1 MKRLLALP
9 LLLVLVAA
17 EGAPPKEAPKE
28 KPTTST
34 EKAQKAAQTPPAKD
48 QFQGFLVA
56 ANATDVY
63 APEFVFRVRGW
74 SSDWGGRKLV
84 ELAADGKAV
93 KAGDVVARFEFGA
106 EDALQWIN
114 SSIQE
119 AEAHANQNEIAGAQA
134 LESLQMAL
142 RRRKMDAATAALN
155 LERAP
160 ALSRLQADALAVVK
174 RAADFEVD
182 AAEQQLASATA
193 TWAADKVYR
202 EQNLAA
208 LRDGRTRYDYF
219 LNRFTVRAAKDG
231 VVRHAFNA
239 RERRKIQKGDGVQA
253 GMRILS
259 LAQDDTLAVRFFV
272 PEGQASGVVVGSR
285 VAVQL
290 PTSAELV
297 DGVVSAVDFFPQ
309 EIGFLLENEALPNG
323 REKAIQV
330 KATLTKAPPT
340 LAAGTEVRVKLVG
353 PPAQAAP

>member
-1 MKRLLALP
+1 MNKQLLALP
-9 LLLVLVAA
+9 LLLALAAA
-17 EGAPPKEAPKE
+17 ESPPSSSPPSSSSKPPE
-28 KPTTST
+28 KTQ
-34 EKAQKAAQTPPAKD
+34 AAKD

-56 ANATDVY
+56 ANANDVY

-84 ELAADGKAV
+84 ELAPDGKAV
-93 KAGDVVARFEFGA
+93 NAGDVVARFEFGA

-114 SSIQE
+114 RSIQE
-119 AEAHANQNEIAGAQA
+119 AEAAANQNAIASGQA
-134 LESLQMAL
+134 LESLQMTL

-160 ALSRLQADALAVVK
+160 ALSRLQADALAIVK

-182 AAEQQLASATA
+182 AAEQQLASATT

-202 EQNLAA
+202 DQNLEA
-208 LRDGRTRYDYF
+208 LRDGLKRYDYF
-219 LNRFTVRAAKDG
+219 LNRFTVRAANNG
-231 VVRHAFNA
+231 VVRHAFNS

-253 GMRILS
+253 GMRIVS
-259 LAQDDTLAVRFFV
+259 LAQDESLAVRFFV
-272 PEGQASGVVVGSR
+272 PEGQAGGVVVGSR
-285 VAVQL
+285 VAVQI

-309 EIGFLLENEALPNG
+309 EIGFLLENESLPNG

-330 KATLTKAPPT
+330 KAMLTTPPST
-340 LAAGTEVRVKLVG
+340 LAAGTEVRVKLV
-353 PPAQAAP
+353 AAPEVPR

>member
-1 MKRLLALP
+1 MKKLVALP
-9 LLLVLVAA
+9 ALFFVLAA
-17 EGAPPKEAPKE
+17 ETAPTAPTA
-28 KPTTST
+28 PTASSSSASAEPRKT
-34 EKAQKAAQTPPAKD
+34 AD

-84 ELAADGKAV
+84 ELAPDGKAV

-114 SSIQE
+114 RSIQE
-119 AEAHANQNEIAGAQA
+119 AEAAANQNTIAGQQA

-174 RAADFEVD
+174 RAADFEVS
-182 AAEQQLASATA
+182 AAEQQLSSATA
-193 TWAADKVYR
+193 TWAADKTYR

-208 LRDGRTRYDYF
+208 LRDGLTRYDYF
-219 LNRFTVRAAKDG
+219 LNRFTVRAASDG

-253 GMRILS
+253 GMRIVS
-259 LAQDDTLAVRFFV
+259 LAKDDALAVRFFV

-285 VAVQL
+285 VAVQI
-290 PTSAELV
+290 PTSAEQV
-297 DGVVSAVDFFPQ
+297 AGVVSAVDFFPQ

-330 KATLTKAPPT
+330 RATLTSPPST
-340 LAAGTEVRVKLVG
+340 LAAGTEVRVKVI
-353 PPAQAAP
+353 AP